1 MTVLTLPS
9 LRTLAAPLPAE
20 LLAEHAVAA
29 LVEEAELTP
38 KPGLVDTCGNG
49 AHRDLDLE
57 LMRASAHALRPTFV
71 ALARAACGRR
81 PGLELRVRLAAIG
94 RAGERAMLAATGGAN
109 AHRGA
114 IWTLG
119 LLVAAA
125 AMSEHASSARRLCA
139 VAAAIARHPDPF
151 APAIPTNGGR
161 VRDRFG
167 VPGARGEAQA
177 GFPHVVEVALPA
189 LRAAR
194 AAGIPETNAR
204 LDALVAVIARLDDTC
219 VLHRGGAR
227 ALVAAR
233 RGAAAVIDAGGT
245 STEAGR
251 RALRRLDEVL
261 LAFNASPGGAAD
273 LLAAAL
279 FLDRIGRPPAEK
291 EVTRNADDQV

>member
-1 MTVLTLPS
+1 
-9 LRTLAAPLPAE
+9 
-20 LLAEHAVAA
+20 
-29 LVEEAELTP
+29 
-38 KPGLVDTCGNG
+38 
-49 AHRDLDLE
+49 
-57 LMRASAHALRPTFV
+57 
-71 ALARAACGRR
+71 
-81 PGLELRVRLAAIG
+81 
-94 RAGERAMLAATGGAN
+94 MLAATGGTN

-125 AMSEHASSARRLCA
+125 AMSERASSARRLCA

-167 VPGARGEAQA
+167 VPGARGEARA

-219 VLHRGGAR
+219 VLHRGGAE
-227 ALVAAR
+227 ALGAAR
-233 RGAAAVIDAGGT
+233 HAAAALIDVGGT

-251 RALRRLDEVL
+251 RALQRLDEVL

-279 FLDRIGRPPAEK
+279 FLDRIGRHARSRK
-291 EVTRNADDQV
+291 RR